1 MITGRREYELAGL
14 AAVEAR
20 DSIVFGCLTV
30 WRERWGDGGGGRK
43 RCVGIGAVKAV
54 RRANRGVYVRRG
66 MI

>member
-30 WRERWGDGGGGRK
+30 WRERWGDGG
-43 RCVGIGAVKAV
+43 
-54 RRANRGVYVRRG
+54 RREEEVCGYRRG
-66 MI
+66 EGSKKGE